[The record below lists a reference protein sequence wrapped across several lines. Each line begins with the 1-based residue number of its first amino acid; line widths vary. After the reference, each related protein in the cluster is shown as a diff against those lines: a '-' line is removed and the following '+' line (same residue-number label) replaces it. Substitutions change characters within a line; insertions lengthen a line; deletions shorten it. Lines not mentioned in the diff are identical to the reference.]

1 MSRFSHGGSGLR
13 KRLRGPVA
21 QIGLAAVIAVL
32 VVSVAAAALLRE
44 AGIDEAV
51 HEAERL
57 TSLAADGIVEPNL
70 TPGALA
76 ARPAEVER
84 LDDIVRSRLLSRGL
98 VRVKI
103 WSPNGEIVYS
113 DEPRL
118 IGAQYELG
126 EDELEIIE
134 SGGVAAEPSDLEGE
148 ENRFERGMGDLLEVY
163 RPIEGPDGEPLLF
176 ESYLPSSLVAES
188 GERIWLEL
196 APLMIGALVVLAI
209 LQLPLA
215 WSFAQRQRRGQRER
229 EALLKRAIDASDTER
244 RRIAQ
249 DLHDGVA
256 QHLAGASYALSAA
269 ADRSRNGADVES
281 ESLARVAAQTRQSLR
296 ELRTLLVDI
305 YPPDLHRAGLGAAL
319 SDLAAT
325 VTSEGIEAQVDVPG
339 ELRLPSSTEALFYRA
354 AQEALRNVVAHSQA
368 DHVEVRVSRDGKQAE
383 LEVVDDGRGFE
394 QNGQKP
400 DAGRLGLRVLADL
413 VREAEGN
420 WEVDSAPGRGTRVR
434 IEVPVR

>member
-1 MSRFSHGGSGLR
+1 MSRLSDRWGSILR

-21 QIGLAAVIAVL
+21 QIGLAAVTAVL

-57 TSLAADGIVEPNL
+57 TSLAAEGIVQPNL
-70 TPGALA
+70 TAGVLA
-76 ARPAEVER
+76 GRPAAVR
-84 LDDIVRSRLLSRGL
+84 RMDRIVRSRLLSRD
-98 VRVKI
+98 VARVKI
-103 WSPNGEIVYS
+103 WSPDGEIVYS

-118 IGAQYELG
+118 IGDQYALG
-126 EDELEIIE
+126 DDEIGVLETGGIE
-134 SGGVAAEPSDLEGE
+134 AEPSELEGE

-163 RPIEGPDGEPLLF
+163 RPIAGPDGEPLLF

-256 QHLAGASYALSAA
+256 QHLAGASYALAAA
-269 ADRSRNGADVES
+269 ADRSRNGSDIGSA
-281 ESLARVAAQTRQSLR
+281 SLERVAAQTRQSLR

-319 SDLAAT
+319 TDLAAT
-325 VTSEGIEAQVDVPG
+325 VTSEGIEARVEVPS
-339 ELRLPSSTEALFYRA
+339 ELHLPSSTEALFYRG
-354 AQEALRNVVAHSQA
+354 AQEALRNVVAHSGA
-368 DHVEVRVSRDGKQAE
+368 DQVDVRVSQDGKRAE
-383 LEVVDDGRGFE
+383 LEVADDGRGFE
-394 QNGQKP
+394 QNGREREQ
-400 DAGRLGLRVLADL
+400 GHLGLRVLADL
-413 VREAEGN
+413 VRDAEGT

-434 IEVPVR
+434 IAVPV